1 MQSALLLRKA
11 FKVFIFTIPFDSF
24 PIIGTSV
31 YRPLSALPLIA
42 IFLISLHS
50 KKTNNLKKNTAII
63 FLIALLTTFIKSY
76 LYNDYGGAINHLM
89 FP

>member
-50 KKTNNLKKNTAII
+50 KKQ
-63 FLIALLTTFIKSY
+63 LI
-76 LYNDYGGAINHLM
+76 
-89 FP
+89 